1 MYMYM
6 YMHVCMI
13 WIVFLQIWSL
23 PFDPSQHKPDPAE
36 LQVHIISVGFQAVGQ
51 YHLMFIKLVLD
62 CNAEVQYNRECLAIE
77 AY

>member
-1 MYMYM
+1 MCM

-36 LQVHIISVGFQAVGQ
+36 LQVHISVGFQAVDQ
-51 YHLMFIKLVLD
+51 YHLMNLFL
-62 CNAEVQYNRECLAIE
+62 NAMLIP
-77 AY
+77 